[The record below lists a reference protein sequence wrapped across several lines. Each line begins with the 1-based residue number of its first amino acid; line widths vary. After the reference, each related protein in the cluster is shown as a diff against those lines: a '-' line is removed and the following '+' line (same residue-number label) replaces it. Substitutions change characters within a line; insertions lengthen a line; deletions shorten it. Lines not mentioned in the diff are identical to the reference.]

1 MRGRSAAVSCMLV
14 AHVLLGSLGQVGKL
28 QKEFSERGL
37 KLAALSCN
45 DTESHKA

>member
-1 MRGRSAAVSCMLV
+1 MRVV
-14 AHVLLGSLGQVGKL
+14 ANVLLVSIGQVGKL
-28 QKEFSERGL
+28 QKEFSERGI